1 MHLNLWILESTSKQ
15 SDFDGLAKQ
24 RITTNSSLESTKTAL
39 EVQTNSPS
47 RVKLSTKSNNE
58 NFNQRIADLGRSP
71 MTTRNP

>member
-24 RITTNSSLESTKTAL
+24 RITTNSSLEFTETPL

-58 NFNQRIADLGRSP
+58 NFNQGISA
-71 MTTRNP
+71 